1 MTHWNLIDCNVV
13 ALEAISKT
21 REPIYPDNR
30 LFFRNFKQAMEDDSH
45 DKARG
50 NKVLTQSLY
59 EKLSRYYPLP
69 RGLAAWTRVELLP
82 QGRN

>member
-1 MTHWNLIDCNVV
+1 MDVV

-50 NKVLTQSLY
+50 KKVLTQSLY